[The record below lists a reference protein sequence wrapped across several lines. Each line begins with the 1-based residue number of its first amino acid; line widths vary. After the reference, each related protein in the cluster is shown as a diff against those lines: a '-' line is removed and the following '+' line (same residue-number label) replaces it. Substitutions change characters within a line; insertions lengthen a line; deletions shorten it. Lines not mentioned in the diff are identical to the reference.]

1 MTTTTPSKCKLA
13 RADGTP
19 CRANARLASDFCIFH
34 DPELAVQRAEA
45 RRNGGRSRKAAALP
59 DAPDMPV
66 RNGPT

>member
-45 RRNGGRSRKAAALP
+45 RRNGGRSRKAAAF
-59 DAPDMPV
+59 
-66 RNGPT
+66 PTPRTCRYGTRPT